1 MKSFKTF
8 MAIALAALTLSLTG
22 CKKDNEDLIL
32 GTWTLDSAS
41 ATYTMEGQT
50 RTESMSP
57 EDATETLT
65 FKKDGTLTQNVKYD
79 DGEEEVSDGKWS
91 MKDNKLTIEY
101 EDSETQMM
109 PRMTFNIEKLDKKNL
124 ELLYKGN
131 LMGTN
136 MEIKMIFKK

>member
-65 FKKDGTLTQNVKYD
+65 FKKDGTLTQNVKHD

-91 MKDNKLTIEY
+91 IKDNKLTIEY

>member
-1 MKSFKTF
+1 

-65 FKKDGTLTQNVKYD
+65 FKKDGTLTQNVKHD

-91 MKDNKLTIEY
+91 IKDNKLTIEY

>member
-1 MKSFKTF
+1 MKTFKTF
-8 MAIALAALTLSLTG
+8 VAIALAALTLSLTG

-91 MKDNKLTIEY
+91 MKDDKLTIEY

-124 ELLYKGN
+124 KLLYKGN

>member
-91 MKDNKLTIEY
+91 MKDDKLTIEY

>member
-79 DGEEEVSDGKWS
+79 DGEEEVSGGKWS
-91 MKDNKLTIEY
+91 MKDDKLTIEY

>member
-1 MKSFKTF
+1 

>member
-1 MKSFKTF
+1 MKTFKTF
-8 MAIALAALTLSLTG
+8 VAIALAALTHSLTG

-91 MKDNKLTIEY
+91 MKDDKLTIEY

-124 ELLYKGN
+124 KLLYKGN

>member
-1 MKSFKTF
+1 
-8 MAIALAALTLSLTG
+8 
-22 CKKDNEDLIL
+22 
-32 GTWTLDSAS
+32 
-41 ATYTMEGQT
+41 MEGQT

-91 MKDNKLTIEY
+91 IKDNKLTIEY